1 MAFLEREEH
10 RAQLRVAG
18 AFLLGA
24 ALIAM
29 PIYFW
34 HRSKNPRAVEAL
46 TSDVDAGPIV
56 DAGIVDAAVVD
67 AGPPSETVV
76 VGVPRVLECHD
87 EGSKKTEPS
96 DCDHPATIE
105 AALAAAISSTA
116 VCAKGETGTIAYEL
130 DVSFLRKRNPLEIT
144 APHDERTV
152 KNAKTAR
159 ACAVDVKRAML
170 GAIDPDGGIP
180 RNVMASAPHA
190 HGRYK
195 LLVTATYAAP

>member
-1 MAFLEREEH
+1 MAFFEREEH
-10 RAQLRVAG
+10 RAQLHVAG

-24 ALIAM
+24 VLIAV
-29 PIYFW
+29 PIFFF
-34 HRSKNPRAVEAL
+34 HRTKIAPPVEAIA
-46 TSDVDAGPIV
+46 DADAGPIL
-56 DAGIVDAAVVD
+56 DAGIIDAAVVD

-76 VGVPRVLECHD
+76 VGAPRVLECHD

-105 AALAAAISSTA
+105 AALATAIASTA
-116 VCAKGETGTIAYEL
+116 VCAKGETGTIAYEV

-152 KNAKTAR
+152 KNAKTAKT
-159 ACAVDVKRAML
+159 CALDVKKAML
-170 GAIDPDGGIP
+170 VAIDPDGGIP
-180 RNVMASAPHA
+180 RTAMVAAPHA